1 MFGSLASLVG
11 LSHEVINMYD
21 TSKTQVRIKITK
33 ASDGY
38 SVNNYYLVSEQEAS
52 KLVKKG
58 VAEIKDKIK
67 NKSC

>member
-1 MFGSLASLVG
+1 
-11 LSHEVINMYD
+11 MYD